1 MSSEIKADLI
11 KDKSGTKTL
20 ATLSSST
27 ATLHSDVIFP
37 AGHIV
42 QTKFVSFDDIQSI
55 GNGSSGGST
64 FTNIG
69 SGGSGKEFS
78 IDMSVSSGN
87 KIYGSGAVN
96 IVANN
101 RYSCIKIYVDS
112 TQIAMGLASG
122 SRTQV
127 TASSTYN
134 PDVSYSNFYMNQVSF
149 AFTHAP
155 ANTNSFAYT
164 VKGGNVYSD
173 DKITY
178 INKTQSD
185 GDSTIGVRGYS
196 HFILMEIAQ

>member
-1 MSSEIKADLI
+1 MAGEIQLNGTSFASESGGTITVNNGTIGSSI
-11 KDKSGTKTL
+11 
-20 ATLSSST
+20 
-27 ATLHSDVIFP
+27 VFP

-42 QTKFVSFDDIQSI
+42 QTKFVSFDDVQSI

-69 SGGSGKEFS
+69 SGVSGKEFS

-87 KIYGSGAVN
+87 KIYGSGCVN
-96 IVANN
+96 ITANN
-101 RYSCIKIYVDS
+101 RYSAIKIYADS
-112 TQIAMGLASG
+112 AQIAMGLASG

-127 TASSTYN
+127 TASSTDN
-134 PDVSYSNFYMNQVSF
+134 PDLSYSNLYLHQVSF
-149 AFTHAP
+149 SFTHAP

-173 DKITY
+173 TKITY

-185 GDSTIGVRGYS
+185 GDSIIGVRGYS